1 MTTDNYAEAYRK
13 MVQEWM
19 WWCYRDSAA
28 WKNFQRRAKFAN
40 LTDDENRKLCLNG
53 HMNDTEEERTFGF
66 NGKMYHPNDHI
77 KFQGSNPYTNDPV
90 YQALVKIKKED
101 ITDCFK
107 NHRTMYVGNSR
118 RHPRKHVHKRLIE
131 QIIFNLI
138 RGIEKRD
145 VYTEEYKRAVNA
157 LETGNFLE
165 NMYRDT
171 GNRINERQKV
181 LMTLTDPKEIAY
193 YLLTGNHDPAK
204 AVALFNNPKYS
215 IYGPMQIIAMYAD
228 KSDRINLNMGDPT
241 LLRREAMRNAARYA
255 AQ

>member
-1 MTTDNYAEAYRK
+1 MTNDNCAEAYRK
-13 MVQEWM
+13 MVQDWM
-19 WWCYRDSAA
+19 CNHKDSAA
-28 WKNFQRRAKFAN
+28 WKNFQRRAIFAN

-53 HMNDTEEERTFGF
+53 YMNDTWDERWFFF
-66 NGKMYHPNDHI
+66 NGKMYHTNDHI

-101 ITDCFK
+101 ITDCFN
-107 NHRTMYVGNSR
+107 NHKMMYVGNSR

-145 VYTEEYKRAVNA
+145 VYTEEYKRAVKA

-165 NMYRDT
+165 NMYRET
-171 GNRINERQKV
+171 GNRINERQKA

-193 YLLTGNHDPAK
+193 YLLTGNHNPAK
-204 AVALFNNPKYS
+204 AVALFNNPEYQH
-215 IYGPMQIIAMYAD
+215 GPMDVIAMYAD
-228 KSDRINLNMGDPT
+228 NSDRINLNMGNPT
-241 LLRREAMRNAARYA
+241 LLRREAMRNAARPNA
-255 AQ
+255 P